1 MIQTALNVSRTHHSK
16 HGCGVVYSSVM
27 HAEIVC
33 ILLLRRLLL
42 LLAHGLFYLSTAQHY
57 FFDLRFVGVVVVT
70 IATIAIIITSSIFRY
85 IDNSVFV
92 MPDEAFTVFIFICV
106 TILARSGITFPM
118 ILILLQ
124 RVFRIK

>member
-1 MIQTALNVSRTHHSK
+1 MIQTALHVSRTHHSK

-42 LLAHGLFYLSTAQHY
+42 LLAHGLFDRSLSQHY

-70 IATIAIIITSSIFRY
+70 IAIIITSSILRY
-85 IDNSVFV
+85 IDNSVLV
-92 MPDEAFTVFIFICV
+92 MPDEAFTVIIFICV
-106 TILARSGITFPM
+106 TILARSGINMPM